1 MRLIFFVVICILS
14 CGLVNGAV
22 PVKEQEFSLSIKR
35 AVISSKENLAQ
46 QMIRD
51 EIKALTTQLA
61 GADSSKV
68 RYLQAQIKVQR
79 DLYKAASAVIKVDKI
94 ATSEALPDTL

>member
-22 PVKEQEFSLSIKR
+22 PNGQEFSLSIKR